1 MRNCNIVIDY
11 NTYNAILFILI
22 LQYNIIKDAYFV
34 ENSDSLGEN
43 YKNKNGSFLVGSFS
57 SSIGSTNKP
66 QNESAIC
73 VYSLSQIEDLFSA
86 NIHNCLNGSMH
97 HRNMEYIS
105 GPIHEG
111 KCPQSGS
118 IGNIQNFCE
127 IGLKISGPTPI
138 KSEPFQILSQSVT
151 SVFFKELNSGNGVLI
166 AGTASG
172 RLLVILT
179 SVTSSA
185 TLLTNYQLSERSAV
199 TKVYLLDNDIIALQS
214 HTVSKLRASNCED
227 TYRTCSSCMKS
238 NDPFCGWCSFRNKC
252 THHSD
257 CKPHKN
263 LSQWLSKNE
272 GQCSLV
278 QKITPSSISL
288 PTSIAAATTSLI
300 GKTL

>member
-1 MRNCNIVIDY
+1 M
-11 NTYNAILFILI
+11 ILGKLQLCFNHDLVKFF
-22 LQYNIIKDAYFV
+22 QYNIIKDAYFV
-34 ENSDSLGEN
+34 ENSDSLGKI
-43 YKNKNGSFLVGSFS
+43 YKSRNDSFLVGSFS
-57 SSIGSTNKP
+57 SSVGSSNKP

-73 VYSLSQIEDLFSA
+73 VYSLSQIEELFSA
-86 NIHNCLNGSMH
+86 NIHNCFNGSMH

-111 KCPQSGS
+111 KCPKSGS
-118 IGNIQNFCE
+118 VGNIHNLCE
-127 IGLKISGPTPI
+127 IGLKISGITPI
-138 KSEPFQILSQSVT
+138 KSEPYQTLSQSVT
-151 SVFFKELNSGNGVLI
+151 SVFYKELDGANGVLI

-185 TLLTNYQLSERSAV
+185 KLLTNYQLSERNAV

-227 TYRTCSSCMKS
+227 TYRTCSSCMTSK
-238 NDPFCGWCSFRNKC
+238 DPFCGWCSFRNKC

-263 LSQWLSKNE
+263 LSQWLSNNA
-272 GQCSLV
+272 GQCSQV

-288 PTSIAAATTSLI
+288 PTAIAAATTSLI
-300 GKTL
+300 GKIQLN